1 MPDFQIEGN
10 DLQYVRVS
18 LSGGESVYGDA
29 GHLLSKSST
38 VGLQTIMMGG
48 LFGALKREVTGGSFF
63 VTKMNGPGDL
73 AFAGIFPGK
82 IIEIDLNNK
91 GVLAESHSFL
101 VAEESVNYDAKM
113 AKLAAGLL
121 GGEGLFLARFTGT
134 GRLFMHAYG
143 ALEKFSLKPGE
154 RIQVEASHLLAM
166 DDGMKYS
173 VSRVGG
179 IKTMLFA
186 HEGLFFVEI
195 EGPGDVF
202 VHSLTAQQ
210 LASAIA
216 GFLPSG
222 SQGGIRI

>member
-1 MPDFQIEGN
+1 
-10 DLQYVRVS
+10 
-18 LSGGESVYGDA
+18 
-29 GHLLSKSST
+29 
-38 VGLQTIMMGG
+38 
-48 LFGALKREVTGGSFF
+48 
-63 VTKMNGPGDL
+63 
-73 AFAGIFPGK
+73 
-82 IIEIDLNNK
+82 
-91 GVLAESHSFL
+91 
-101 VAEESVNYDAKM
+101 
-113 AKLAAGLL
+113 
-121 GGEGLFLARFTGT
+121 
-134 GRLFMHAYG
+134 
-143 ALEKFSLKPGE
+143 
-154 RIQVEASHLLAM
+154 M